1 MHGEVYRSLRWM
13 TGAKLLTQAVS
24 WASTIMV
31 MRWLAPTDYGLVAMA
46 GVFSGF
52 LLYLGDFGLGTA
64 LISRKETDPEVLRA
78 AHGVSLLGG
87 AALFLTMVAVAPLIG
102 RFFASPALV
111 PLVQCGSL
119 LFLVIGASTVPRA
132 LLAMQMR
139 FREVSIVGLVS
150 SLIATGTTLFLAWFG
165 YGAWSLV
172 VGTVAGGIS
181 KALHL
186 NWYAGRLPRPT
197 LALARLRGLLRL
209 SWYLVATS
217 AAYYWYE
224 QVDALIVGRKLGDAT
239 LGYLS
244 AGKSLAF
251 MPVSKVAEVTN
262 QVALPAFAQM
272 QYDLSGTAE
281 AYSKA
286 VRLSLIVSFPALWG
300 LAVTAPDVVEVLL
313 GSKWN
318 QAILVIQLLSCVAPL
333 RLASSFAG
341 VALQGIGRPDLAF
354 AYTLKSLI
362 LSVVLLLF
370 GVNWGLAG
378 VSIVWAFSI
387 STVFLLG
394 LGAVASCMPIVRRQ
408 IAKELMLAA
417 VPALVMAASV
427 LAAQLMLEGVSAVVR
442 LGVSSLL
449 GALIW
454 FVSIQALSAAQF
466 RELLDV
472 ARRFRGS

>member
-1 MHGEVYRSLRWM
+1 MF
-13 TGAKLLTQAVS
+13 S
-24 WASTIMV
+24 WASTILV
-31 MRWLAPTDYGLVAMA
+31 MRWLAPTDYGLVAMS

-64 LISRKETDPEVLRA
+64 LISKREADPEVLRA

-87 AALFLTMVAVAPLIG
+87 TALFLAMLAIAPLIG
-102 RFFASPALV
+102 RFFANPSLV
-111 PLVQCGSL
+111 PLVQCGSI

-132 LLAMQMR
+132 LLAMKMR
-139 FREVSIVGLVS
+139 FREISIVGLVS
-150 SLIATGTTLFLAWFG
+150 SLISTGTTLFLAWSG

-172 VGTVAGGIS
+172 VGTVAGGVS

-186 NWYAGRLPRPT
+186 SWYAGRLPRPT
-197 LALARLRGLLRL
+197 LAVARLRGLLRL
-209 SWYLVATS
+209 SWYLVANS

-224 QVDALIVGRKLGDAT
+224 QIDALIVGRKLGDAT

-251 MPVSKVAEVTN
+251 LPVSKVAEITN
-262 QVALPAFAQM
+262 QVALPAFSHM
-272 QYDLSGTAE
+272 QHDPAGTAE

-286 VRLSLIVSFPALWG
+286 VRLSLIVSFPILWG
-300 LAVTAPDVVEVLL
+300 LAVTAPDVVQVVL

-318 QAILVIQLLSCVAPL
+318 QAILVIQLLSVVAPL

-354 AYTLKSLI
+354 SYTLKSLI
-362 LSVVLLLF
+362 LSVLLLLF
-370 GVNWGLAG
+370 GVNWGLSG

-394 LGAVASCMPIVRRQ
+394 LKAVASCMPIVRRQ
-408 IAKELMLAA
+408 IAKELILAA

-427 LAAQLMLEGVSAVVR
+427 LGAQLVLEGVSPIVR
-442 LGVSSLL
+442 LGIASLL
-449 GALIW
+449 GALVW
-454 FVSIQALSAAQF
+454 FVSIQALSATHF
-466 RELLDV
+466 RELMDV